1 MRKRTVVIGICALAL
16 IGIGA
21 APRYLEELRIG
32 GGFGDAADGG
42 ADFDKSGNITTDGSV
57 KATGEMEAGKD
68 STSRGLVTAWDGA
81 GTNAP
86 GTLKLGSTDGTVG
99 YVFMSNDRSGLRI
112 SSSLPTSDT
121 DGNWVKAKTVTDLS
135 SPPAIGGTTP
145 ASGKFTT
152 LEATGAVTASSASN
166 AINVGTSCTMTAPPD
181 IGSTTPNGIWAN
193 ELYVRDDTSLGSE
206 LVTNGDMEL
215 DANWI
220 SSRWAAPVTNER
232 STEQKHGGTYSR
244 KCVTNGINQ
253 GVMQT
258 MTPIYGV
265 GTRMALTFWYYGS
278 GGDIQASIAMPD
290 DPWSVYGSTTVTP
303 TSTWQSATVY
313 ANITA
318 THPIEILFLATSS
331 AARTFYI
338 DDVSV
343 KRVGGTALISGPLGV
358 GGAVTMNAGQVTLA
372 STYPSASDRLF
383 GSGTNAVVPVSR
395 IIAQTTAN
403 MADGFGPSFQFEA
416 TDSGA
421 SNKVFGGIGAVRD
434 GADTEGKAVIYAGT
448 NGAEP
453 VATFDHNLLT
463 TVAGGLTVANDATV
477 EGGDL
482 ICGVGS
488 QTRGVLTAYHGAS
501 GNTPGV
507 LKLASPN
514 GTVHYFFAE
523 DDGTLKVHSALP
535 GSNSDGIEVG
545 SQFSSTVTT
554 FTTNDTTPSISGG
567 RLFRVPGTW
576 TTGNNIT
583 MFDSAVAGQEIV
595 VIGGDS
601 DCVVVDGG
609 HLTLAGNWTAAA
621 GKTLRLVFDGTDWY
635 ETSRADN

>member
-32 GGFGDAADGG
+32 GGYGEAADGG
-42 ADFDKSGNITTDGSV
+42 ADFDKSGNIATDGSV

-121 DGNWVKAKTVTDLS
+121 DGNWLKAKTVTDLS

-152 LEATGAVTASSASN
+152 LESTGAVTLGGALTLTQYSTYEALQLRRPTATVTAAVGMSAYLNNSN
-166 AINVGTSCTMTAPPD
+166 NAYVNYGWALIGIDANTA
-181 IGSTTPNGIWAN
+181 
-193 ELYVRDDTSLGSE
+193 GSE
-206 LVTNGDMEL
+206 TGRFAVHLRNAGSGPSSSPQLLVT
-215 DANWI
+215 
-220 SSRWAAPVTNER
+220 
-232 STEQKHGGTYSR
+232 GGG
-244 KCVTNGINQ
+244 N
-253 GVMQT
+253 
-258 MTPIYGV
+258 MTV
-265 GTRMALTFWYYGS
+265 S
-278 GGDIQASIAMPD
+278 G
-290 DPWSVYGSTTVTP
+290 
-303 TSTWQSATVY
+303 
-313 ANITA
+313 
-318 THPIEILFLATSS
+318 
-331 AARTFYI
+331 
-338 DDVSV
+338 
-343 KRVGGTALISGPLGV
+343 
-358 GGAVTMNAGQVTLA
+358 
-372 STYPSASDRLF
+372 
-383 GSGTNAVVPVSR
+383 
-395 IIAQTTAN
+395 
-403 MADGFGPSFQFEA
+403 
-416 TDSGA
+416 
-421 SNKVFGGIGAVRD
+421 
-434 GADTEGKAVIYAGT
+434 
-448 NGAEP
+448 
-453 VATFDHNLLT
+453 
-463 TVAGGLTVANDATV
+463 DATV

-488 QTRGVLTAYHGAS
+488 QTRGVLTAHRGAS

-507 LKLASPN
+507 LKLTSPN

>member
-1 MRKRTVVIGICALAL
+1 MRNRTVVIGICALAL

-32 GGFGDAADGG
+32 GGYGDAADGG
-42 ADFDKSGNITTDGSV
+42 ADFDKSGNIATDGSV

-121 DGNWVKAKTVTDLS
+121 DGNWLKAKTVTDLS

-145 ASGKFTT
+145 AAGKFTT
-152 LEATGAVTASSASN
+152 LEATGAVT
-166 AINVGTSCTMTAPPD
+166 
-181 IGSTTPNGIWAN
+181 
-193 ELYVRDDTSLGSE
+193 
-206 LVTNGDMEL
+206 
-215 DANWI
+215 
-220 SSRWAAPVTNER
+220 
-232 STEQKHGGTYSR
+232 
-244 KCVTNGINQ
+244 
-253 GVMQT
+253 
-258 MTPIYGV
+258 
-265 GTRMALTFWYYGS
+265 
-278 GGDIQASIAMPD
+278 
-290 DPWSVYGSTTVTP
+290 
-303 TSTWQSATVY
+303 
-313 ANITA
+313 
-318 THPIEILFLATSS
+318 
-331 AARTFYI
+331 
-338 DDVSV
+338 
-343 KRVGGTALISGPLGV
+343 VGGTAIQLGPNSASTSTVVDLGGGSSYPSTLNAAHWSSFAGAN
-358 GGAVTMNAGQVTLA
+358 GGAGIVGSNVYFTTSGAAAQHYTHASLGYAGIGFL
-372 STYPSASDRLF
+372 
-383 GSGTNAVVPVSR
+383 SGTTTVYGATG
-395 IIAQTTAN
+395 ATTAN
-403 MADGFGPSFQFEA
+403 SSLTGLATIDPSKA
-416 TDSGA
+416 A
-421 SNKVFGGIGAVRD
+421 FGG
-434 GADTEGKAVIYAGT
+434 Y
-448 NGAEP
+448 
-453 VATFDHNLLT
+453 LT
-463 TVAGGLTVANDATV
+463 TVGGVHVGGTSDPGTDNLLVDGTGTFT
-477 EGGDL
+477 GGDL
-482 ICGVGS
+482 TCGVGS
-488 QTRGVLTAYHGAS
+488 QTRGVLTAHHGAS

-514 GTVHYFFAE
+514 GTVHCFFAE

-545 SQFSSTVTT
+545 SQFSSMVTT
-554 FTTNDTTPSISGG
+554 FTANDTTPSISGG

-609 HLTLAGNWTAAA
+609 HLALAGNWTAAA

>member
-32 GGFGDAADGG
+32 GGYGDAADGG
-42 ADFDKSGNITTDGSV
+42 ADFDKSGNIATDGSV

-86 GTLKLGSTDGTVG
+86 GTLKLGSTDGTAG

-121 DGNWVKAKTVTDLS
+121 DGNWLKAKTVTDLS

-166 AINVGTSCTMTAPPD
+166 AINVGTLCTMTAPPD
-181 IGSTTPNGIWAN
+181 IGSTTPNGVWAN
-193 ELYVRDDTSLGSE
+193 ELYARDDATLIGSE
-206 LVTNGDMEL
+206 VVTNGDME
-215 DANWI
+215 AASTWVAKGTPTSQAQ
-220 SSRWAAPVTNER
+220 SS
-232 STEQKHGGTYSR
+232 EQKHAGTYSW
-244 KCVTNGINQ
+244 KIVSATSGDGIYQNLP
-253 GVMQT
+253 GAYLPGARFAV
-258 MTPIYGV
+258 
-265 GTRMALTFWYYGS
+265 TFWYYGT
-278 GGDIQASIAMPD
+278 GGSLTSRI
-290 DPWSVYGSTTVTP
+290 YGWTSSSTQGYTTVTP
-303 TSTWQSATVY
+303 AASWQSATYYVSFAA
-313 ANITA
+313 ANTCKIDFY
-318 THPIEILFLATSS
+318 IDSVQ
-331 AARTFYI
+331 TFYI
-338 DDVSV
+338 DDVTV
-343 KRVGGTALISGPLGV
+343 KLVGGDARVNGTFGV
-358 GGAVTMNAGQVTLA
+358 GGAAYFNAGQVTLA
-372 STYPSASDRLF
+372 SAYPSASDRLL
-383 GSGTNAVVPVSR
+383 GSGTNAIIPVSR
-395 IIAQTTAN
+395 LIAQTTGD
-403 MADGFGPSFQFEA
+403 MVDGFGPSFQFEA

-421 SNKVFGGIGAVRD
+421 SNKVFGGVGAVRD

-463 TVAGGLTVANDATV
+463 TLAGGLTVVNDATV

-514 GTVHYFFAE
+514 GTVRYFFAE

-609 HLTLAGNWTAAA
+609 HLALAGNWTAAA